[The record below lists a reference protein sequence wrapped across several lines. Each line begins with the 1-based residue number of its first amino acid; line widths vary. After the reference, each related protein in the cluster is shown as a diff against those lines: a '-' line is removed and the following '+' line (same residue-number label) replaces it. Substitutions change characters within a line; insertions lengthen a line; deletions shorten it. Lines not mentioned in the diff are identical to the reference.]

1 MERQTEPRRSH
12 HLGARPSLARNGN
25 LGTCNREWT
34 VPTTYGLGLLAFSPA
49 RCPFRPKP
57 CEQFPISVKRQR
69 RHIVKCEKADVVCI
83 VSGCQTATEHRG
95 AKPDTDRQFG
105 RIVRIRSHENRFANG
120 DFKPRFFEQLPGS
133 CFSDVLAVVDISGGN
148 RPQPGLRGTGTAPN
162 HQYPI
167 GLVLNERCYAHPR
180 IPEVDIAT
188 RGAHGPF
195 PPAYLP
201 VLQLGRAHRAEDE
214 LTGPVLVHGRQRTP
228 AAGYVRCDTGRGIM
242 SVMQRSPVVI
252 ATSVVLASLA
262 WALTLVFGSGPL
274 ADSAAALLA
283 VDQLVVGTVIGV
295 GIVLAR
301 GRWTRRAAL
310 LLLGGQALL
319 GVFLTAD
326 GWWIGAVLT
335 TAIGI
340 GAVAGPWLG
349 GWLRKLPRSD
359 GPPTRAVI
367 MNLGLIALPSLVA
380 VAGLDGVPATGW
392 LLSGFALAAGW
403 AYSQAF
409 LPALWAVRVALPVL
423 GMVAAAALPWWG
435 ALVLGLAVTALT
447 ALAWSPEV
455 RQATLSPAAVPVDL
469 VPIPPELTPPEV
481 LETAGFDTR
490 GRRIE
495 RENP

>member
-1 MERQTEPRRSH
+1 
-12 HLGARPSLARNGN
+12 
-25 LGTCNREWT
+25 
-34 VPTTYGLGLLAFSPA
+34 
-49 RCPFRPKP
+49 
-57 CEQFPISVKRQR
+57 
-69 RHIVKCEKADVVCI
+69 
-83 VSGCQTATEHRG
+83 
-95 AKPDTDRQFG
+95 
-105 RIVRIRSHENRFANG
+105 
-120 DFKPRFFEQLPGS
+120 
-133 CFSDVLAVVDISGGN
+133 
-148 RPQPGLRGTGTAPN
+148 
-162 HQYPI
+162 
-167 GLVLNERCYAHPR
+167 
-180 IPEVDIAT
+180 
-188 RGAHGPF
+188 
-195 PPAYLP
+195 
-201 VLQLGRAHRAEDE
+201 
-214 LTGPVLVHGRQRTP
+214 
-228 AAGYVRCDTGRGIM
+228 
-242 SVMQRSPVVI
+242 
-252 ATSVVLASLA
+252 
-262 WALTLVFGSGPL
+262 VFGSGPL

-380 VAGLDGVPATGW
+380 VAGLDGVPVTGW
-392 LLSGFALAAGW
+392 LLSGFA
-403 AYSQAF
+403 
-409 LPALWAVRVALPVL
+409 RVALPVL
-423 GMVAAAALPWWG
+423 GIVAAAALPWWG
-435 ALVLGLAVTALT
+435 ALALGLAVTALT

-455 RQATLSPAAVPVDL
+455 RQATLSPAALPVDL